1 MGVAAKLPIG
11 IESFQKIRAEGDP
24 SKAPDLYESKRM
36 MHAVY
41 GKKVILLIDE
51 YFGFSDREV
60 MDMLRFYGLEQ
71 KYELIKEWYDGYR
84 FGDADVYCPWDII
97 NLFIDQVMAWFR
109 HEAGKDTGELDG
121 LCDAFA

>member
-1 MGVAAKLPIG
+1 M
-11 IESFQKIRAEGDP
+11 
-24 SKAPDLYESKRM
+24 
-36 MHAVY
+36 
-41 GKKVILLIDE
+41 ILLIDE

>member
-1 MGVAAKLPIG
+1 M
-11 IESFQKIRAEGDP
+11 
-24 SKAPDLYESKRM
+24 
-36 MHAVY
+36 
-41 GKKVILLIDE
+41 ILLIDE

-84 FGDADVYCPWDII
+84 FGDADVYCHWDVI

-109 HEAGKDTGELDG
+109 HEVGKDTGELDG